1 MARFH
6 RFEVV
11 NSNLLL
17 DQSRKI
23 TVIGMD
29 ASRKSVFAG
38 WPEGI
43 NPEPVIGP
51 SVWQGS
57 DMAGNTGWTYRLTD
71 GDNAEIEAAVKGLPT
86 ASSNLQAIGQAEF
99 LLPKLSK
106 RLRDLQHEVVEGRGF
121 AFIKGL
127 PIERYNRFEAAAL
140 YWGIGQYFGTP
151 VSQNANG
158 HLLGHVTDLGY
169 AVDDSRQ
176 RGYQTRE
183 ALRYHT
189 DGCDIVGL
197 MCLRHARSGGL
208 SSIVSAGAI
217 HNAIGETRP
226 DLLKVLYQPFY
237 ISRIGEIP
245 LGKQP
250 WYLMPVFNYFGG
262 HMTSMYPARDL
273 RMAQNLPDVPPLTA
287 PQQEALAL
295 VDQLAGA
302 FSLTMEIEPGDMQ
315 FLQNHTIYHSRSG
328 YEDFGDAERRRHML
342 RLWLSAPNGRPLPP
356 YFAERYGTV
365 EQGAVR
371 GGILCPDTRL
381 STPLDVT

>member
-1 MARFH
+1 M
-6 RFEVV
+6 
-11 NSNLLL
+11 
-17 DQSRKI
+17 
-23 TVIGMD
+23 T
-29 ASRKSVFAG
+29 AG
-38 WPEGI
+38 YEALFDGYLEGI
-43 NPEPVIGP
+43 NPEPVADP
-51 SVWQGS
+51 SVWHGPE
-57 DMAGNTGWTYRLTD
+57 MADDTSWTYRLTD
-71 GDNAEIEAAVKGLPT
+71 SDNAEIEAAVKGLPT
-86 ASSNLQAIGQAEF
+86 SAMDLQTIGLSEF
-99 LLPKLSK
+99 PLPRLSK
-106 RLRDLQHEVVEGRGF
+106 QLRALQHEIVEGRGF

-127 PIERYNRFEAAAL
+127 PIERYNHFEAAVL

-169 AVDDSRQ
+169 AADDSRR

-197 MCLRHARSGGL
+197 MCLRHAKSGGL
-208 SSIVSAGAI
+208 SGIVSAGAI

-250 WYLMPVFNYFGG
+250 WYLMPVFNLFGG

-273 RMAQNLPDVPPLTA
+273 RMAQNLPDVPLLTA

-295 VDQLAGA
+295 VDQLAETL
-302 FSLTMEIEPGDMQ
+302 SLKMEIEPGDMQ
-315 FLQNHTIYHSRSG
+315 FLHNHTIYHSRSG
-328 YEDFGDAERRRHML
+328 YEDFEDTGHRRHML

-381 STPLDVT
+381 STPLDVV